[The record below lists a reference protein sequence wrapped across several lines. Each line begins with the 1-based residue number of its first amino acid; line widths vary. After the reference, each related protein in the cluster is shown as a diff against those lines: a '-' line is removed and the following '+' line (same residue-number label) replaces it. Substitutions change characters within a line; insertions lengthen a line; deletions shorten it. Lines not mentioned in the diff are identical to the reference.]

1 VLEPGATGSLDEA
14 SACRQELAPGLRAA
28 LAVGVHAFRAAPT
41 GVIPKWTTTSRSR
54 CGCTVATPLSLLVS
68 RHGNA
73 NEAVWLRKS
82 KLVGERA
89 IDSTTVELTMPDW
102 LARSEKLS

>member
-1 VLEPGATGSLDEA
+1 MKQKVNHHVTLT
-14 SACRQELAPGLRAA
+14 LRLHGRTA
-28 LAVGVHAFRAAPT
+28 
-41 GVIPKWTTTSRSR
+41 
-54 CGCTVATPLSLLVS
+54 LSLLVS
-68 RHGNA
+68 KHGNA

-82 KLVGERA
+82 KIVGERA

>member
-1 VLEPGATGSLDEA
+1 M
-14 SACRQELAPGLRAA
+14 
-28 LAVGVHAFRAAPT
+28 PT
-41 GVIPKWTTTSRSR
+41 SPAWSTSISRSR
-54 CGCTVATPLSLLVS
+54 KNGERVNHDVTLTLRLHGRTALSLLVS
-68 RHGNA
+68 KHGNA

-82 KLVGERA
+82 KIVGERA

>member
-1 VLEPGATGSLDEA
+1 MDHNVTLM
-14 SACRQELAPGLRAA
+14 LR
-28 LAVGVHAFRAAPT
+28 LHGR
-41 GVIPKWTTTSRSR
+41 
-54 CGCTVATPLSLLVS
+54 TPLSLLVS
-68 RHGNA
+68 KHGNA

-89 IDSTTVELTMPDW
+89 VDSTTVELTMPDW

>member
-1 VLEPGATGSLDEA
+1 MVFQPS
-14 SACRQELAPGLRAA
+14 RQSDLVKLAQRYADAA
-28 LAVGVHAFRAAPT
+28 AA
-41 GVIPKWTTTSRSR
+41 RSH
-54 CGCTVATPLSLLVS
+54 GLSLLVS
-68 RHGNA
+68 KHGNA

-89 IDSTTVELTMPDW
+89 IDSLTVELTMPDW